1 MYSSRQLAKDLTN
14 GAGSAVGQVVSTK
27 LLETLLGDTKIG
39 KSAQD
44 AILLMQQH
52 FISDN
57 APQDWIAPLLR
68 KGFFVGKE
76 PFKKAESIAYLG
88 RKIELNHRR
97 LQTLINTNL
106 QEAATLIWDLHCQ
119 IALHI
124 MHRRGDDFERSDV
137 DHSYVLMYL
146 QESIS
151 AAFELICNKPDLTD
165 KDILELKAKIT
176 TGITDAFHIYVQS
189 SQASQGGG
197 ARRTA
202 LDHNI
207 HETMEKVTT
216 ALDRF
221 TIEKPLRTSI
231 DSIQQTAQT
240 FYQLLKQ
247 MLLGIVLITRS
258 DAEKQQDSTWVLS
271 RKMMLTKAVQNNYE
285 TMISDLQQHQFT
297 TTGYQGKSGT
307 LYKNPFAD
315 RVQRLIA
322 DASSTQDGLYFN
334 YIMDVFAKEVKSYN
348 EVSEQE
354 YEQATTTFNTAY
366 EALGYSGTFLL
377 KDIIHE
383 NDSEVGFINTALLLY
398 KQGHELARFMSVLQH
413 FMQLVGKL
421 GLYNNPALHKQ
432 LNNLIQAASTTFE
445 QNSARIQQYVRQGS
459 DARVGGWLNPI
470 GEMLLQLKQYGNS
483 MAQEL
488 QSFRCHF
495 SRIIDPV
502 AMQQEFNKSKIEL
515 LQAALGLGHASQ
527 IEKSQMDAIVAQIGH
542 VSFDHFI
549 DHASTST
556 DRIDVNTRLMEIIS
570 FAEDMRQRLDVTESS
585 VTEIKAQHDATLQEL
600 QRVREDMS
608 EREIAL
614 RGERERLQLHTAKLK
629 EEVQTAETR
638 LSEIDHTV
646 EEFGEQIK
654 QQLRSLD
661 ADNMKDIETANQLI
675 TAATES
681 LISSS
686 SQDLSNQ
693 MTLLSQLKGHLEER
707 QKSYQRLVT
716 IVAGFQ
722 KKYAQQSGNVAEALH
737 SVQAVAKDIDQ
748 TVFELIAKINAL
760 ASMISMLHQTLE
772 DKDKQLALQQTRLT
786 ELTAELAEFK
796 KRSSS
801 LSPPT
806 QPAMREPNDTS
817 LRERSEFGQVS
828 TLSFLKNQNQSF
840 SLSPQHRINRAIEV
854 YENDVLHGRFVR
866 NKPRKMIK
874 YLIWSELNQIVFKGA
889 NVNEPCVDTK
899 SLILSAIR
907 RLIERNPSIESKKT
921 TYFFNDIVKGK
932 TSLDIYLEFLKGT
945 DSSAALHDLK
955 PYFLQYFEQKRTA
968 SVSGLDIVGA

>member
-1 MYSSRQLAKDLTN
+1 MYSSGQLAKDLTN
-14 GAGSAVGQVVSTK
+14 GAGTAVGQVLSAK

-39 KSAQD
+39 KYAQD
-44 AILLMQQH
+44 AILSMQKY
-52 FISDN
+52 FLSDS
-57 APQDWIAPLLR
+57 APQDWITPLLR

-119 IALHI
+119 LALHI

-151 AAFELICNKPDLTD
+151 AAFEMICNKPDLTD
-165 KDILELKAKIT
+165 KDVLELKTKIA
-176 TGITDAFHIYVQS
+176 TGITDPFHIYVQS
-189 SQASQGGG
+189 TQASQGTG

-207 HETMEKVTT
+207 HETMEKVAT

-247 MLLGIVLITRS
+247 MLLSIVLITRH
-258 DAEKQQDSTWVLS
+258 DAEIQQDSTWVVS

-285 TMISDLQQHQFT
+285 AMVSDLQQHQFT

-315 RVQRLIA
+315 RVRDLIS
-322 DASSTQDGLYFN
+322 DASSTQDGLYFS
-334 YIMDVFAKEVKSYN
+334 YIMSVFANEAKLYN
-348 EVSEQE
+348 EGAEQE
-354 YEQATTTFNTAY
+354 HGQAARTFNTAY
-366 EALGYSGTFLL
+366 EDLGYSGTFLL
-377 KDIIHE
+377 KDILHQ
-383 NDSEVGFINTALLLY
+383 NDSEVEFINTALLLY

-432 LNNLIQAASTTFE
+432 LNSLIQVASTTFE

-483 MAQEL
+483 MTQEL

-527 IEKSQMDAIVAQIGH
+527 IEKSQMDAIVTQIGY
-542 VSFDHFI
+542 VSFDHFVEP
-549 DHASTST
+549 ASTST
-556 DRIDVNTRLMEIIS
+556 ERVDVNARLMEIIS
-570 FAEDMRQRLDVTESS
+570 FAEDMRQRLDATESN
-585 VTEIKAQHDATLQEL
+585 VTEIKTQHDTTLKEL
-600 QRVREDMS
+600 QRVKEDMS
-608 EREIAL
+608 KRESAL
-614 RGERERLQLHTAKLK
+614 RSEGDRLQLHTAKLR
-629 EEVQTAETR
+629 EDIQIAETR
-638 LSEIDHTV
+638 LSEIDHAV
-646 EEFGEQIK
+646 EKFGEQIK

-661 ADNMKDIETANQLI
+661 VDNMKDIETANQLI
-675 TAATES
+675 EAATQS

-686 SQDLSNQ
+686 SQNLSNQ

-707 QKSYQRLVT
+707 QKSYQQLVT
-716 IVAGFQ
+716 IVAVFQ
-722 KKYAQQSGNVAEALH
+722 TDYALKSGSAAHALQ
-737 SVQAVAKDIDQ
+737 SVQAVAKDIDR
-748 TVFELIAKINAL
+748 TVVDLIAQINAL
-760 ASMISMLHQTLE
+760 SNMIFKLHQTLE
-772 DKDKQLALQQTRLT
+772 DKDKQLALQQTHLAD
-786 ELTAELAEFK
+786 LSAELAEFK

-801 LSPPT
+801 LSPST
-806 QPAMREPNDTS
+806 QPVMREPNDAP
-817 LRERSEFGQVS
+817 LPNHSELGYFS
-828 TLSFLKNQNQSF
+828 TRSFLQSQNQHPP
-840 SLSPQHRINRAIEV
+840 LSPKCRIQRAIEV
-854 YENDVLHGRFVR
+854 YEQDVLHGTFVR

-874 YLIWSELNQIVFKGA
+874 FLIWSELNKIVFNKA
-889 NVNEPCVDTK
+889 PLQEHCTDTK
-899 SLILSAIR
+899 SLILTAIQ
-907 RLIERNPSIESKKT
+907 RLRNKNPSVESKKI

-932 TSLDIYLEFLKGT
+932 NDIDIYLEFLKGK
-945 DSSAALHDLK
+945 DSSSALHDLE
-955 PYFLQYFEQKRTA
+955 PYFLQYLEQQRI
-968 SVSGLDIVGA
+968 VSAHGLE

>member
-1 MYSSRQLAKDLTN
+1 MYSSRQLASDLTH
-14 GAGSAVGQVVSTK
+14 GAGTAVGQAVSAK

-44 AILLMQQH
+44 AILSMQQH
-52 FISDN
+52 FLSDN
-57 APQDWIAPLLR
+57 ASQDWITPLLR

-76 PFKKAESIAYLG
+76 PFKKSESIAYLG

-97 LQTLINTNL
+97 LQTFINTNL

-124 MHRRGDDFERSDV
+124 MHRREDGFERSDV

-165 KDILELKAKIT
+165 KDVLELKIKMA

-189 SQASQGGG
+189 TQASQGTG

-202 LDHNI
+202 LYHII
-207 HETMEKVTT
+207 HETMERVAT

-231 DSIQQTAQT
+231 DSIQQTAQG

-247 MLLGIVLITRS
+247 VLLSIVLITRS

-271 RKMMLTKAVQNNYE
+271 RKTVLTKLVQNNYGM
-285 TMISDLQQHQFT
+285 MISDLQQHQFT

-307 LYKNPFAD
+307 LYKNPFAG
-315 RVQRLIA
+315 RVKHLIT
-322 DASSTQDGLYFN
+322 DDSLTQDSLYFN
-334 YIMDVFAKEVKSYN
+334 YIMSIFANEAKLYN
-348 EVSEQE
+348 EAAEQDR
-354 YEQATTTFNTAY
+354 EQAATSFNTAY
-366 EALGYSGTFLL
+366 QALIYSETFLL
-377 KDIIHE
+377 KDIIHP
-383 NDSEVGFINTALLLY
+383 NYSEVEFINTALLLY

-445 QNSARIQQYVRQGS
+445 QNSTRLQQYVRQGS

-483 MAQEL
+483 MTQEL

-495 SRIIDPV
+495 SRIIDPI

-515 LQAALGLGHASQ
+515 LQAALGLGRASQ
-527 IEKSQMDAIVAQIGH
+527 VEKSQMDAIVAQIGH
-542 VSFDHFI
+542 VSFDHFVEPTSI
-549 DHASTST
+549 ST
-556 DRIDVNTRLMEIIS
+556 DRVDVNARLMEIIN
-570 FAEDMRQRLDVTESS
+570 FAEDMRQRLDATESN

-600 QRVREDMS
+600 QRVKEDMT

-614 RGERERLQLHTAKLK
+614 RSERERLQLHTAKLK
-629 EEVQTAETR
+629 EDVQTAENR
-638 LSEIDHTV
+638 LSEIDQTV

-675 TAATES
+675 TAATQS

-686 SQDLSNQ
+686 SQSLSHQ

-707 QKSYQRLVT
+707 QKSYQRLVA
-716 IVAGFQ
+716 IVATFQ
-722 KKYAQQSGNVAEALH
+722 EKYARQSGNVADALH

-748 TVFELIAKINAL
+748 TVLELIAKINAL

-772 DKDKQLALQQTRLT
+772 DKDRQLALQQTHLA
-786 ELTAELAEFK
+786 ELSSELAELK

-801 LSPPT
+801 LSNPPT
-806 QPAMREPNDTS
+806 QPQMREFSDSPIPS
-817 LRERSEFGQVS
+817 RSDFRQVS
-828 TLSFLKNQNQSF
+828 TLSFMQNQTPHST
-840 SLSPQHRINRAIEV
+840 LSPRYRIQRAIEI
-854 YENDVLHGRFVR
+854 YEHDVLYGMFVR
-866 NKPRKMIK
+866 NKPRKIIK
-874 YLIWSELNQIVFKGA
+874 YLIWLELNQIVFKGA
-889 NVNEPCVDTK
+889 QIKEPCIDTK
-899 SLILSAIR
+899 SLILGAIQC
-907 RLIERNPSIESKKT
+907 LIDRNPSIKSKNT

-932 TSLDIYLEFLKGT
+932 SNLDIYLEFLKGK
-945 DSSAALHDLK
+945 DSLSV
-955 PYFLQYFEQKRTA
+955 LQGLEPSFIQYLQQQRTA
-968 SVSGLDIVGA
+968 NVILP